1 MRPISL
7 TLKGFRGIRD
17 GLGRDAL
24 TLDFEKLTGGAQLV
38 AIAGRNGRGKTTIMD
53 NMTPYPI
60 MPSRTGADGLGS
72 FSYYDHVY
80 LPENLKELV
89 WEHGGRRYR
98 TQMVI
103 RLNGKK
109 RTEAFLHMQGPGG
122 WSAARLPGGTVSDG
136 KADTYMRCVEGILGS
151 AETFFTSVF
160 SAQGRRQLS
169 AYRNAEIKTLLA
181 DLLGLEEIRALGA
194 KASETVRL
202 LKAGLNTVRHDRA
215 GLQAEADQI
224 AGEIARLG
232 NTRQRIGAAQ
242 TRKESCQSAL
252 DAAKEALAK
261 ALATK
266 DTAMQTEAR
275 RRQLQEERRSIINAG
290 KAALASLDRQ
300 DQREAERLVAL
311 NRRIA
316 QRASEL
322 AAKRTV
328 LMNQRDRLDD
338 ILRQGGHIE
347 RAVRRLPLAE
357 KLVLAHASEVQAC
370 HGEVEQWRRLMA
382 DEKLLQTKVAA
393 IEREA
398 GQAALKAQELA
409 RRFGL
414 TEEVPCAG
422 TDLQGQC
429 KLLGDAY
436 AAKSLIPSASI
447 RIARLEEERGI
458 LVTQLAETR
467 RQAAGLASARAKL
480 NTAEDKLRR
489 AKARASAL
497 ALSAAR
503 RGELLQARETLAGV
517 ERQIQE
523 LTAADSGDTGEEQA
537 ERAATCHAREQIA
550 AQREAESQR
559 HRESLNRVDAAL
571 TTLPA
576 PFDETRVTLAQ
587 QAVARMQREFANA
600 ESAFMAAV
608 HDQQRAEEA
617 RRRQVDIAHRIDR
630 VDARCAGIE
639 EALGRWML
647 FAKCMSNDGLI
658 ALSIDDAGP
667 ALSGLTN
674 DLLLACY
681 GPRFTV
687 SIKTL
692 IDTAKG
698 EAREGFDIIVHDA
711 ESGAAKSVATMSGG
725 ERVWINECLT
735 RAIALYLAQNAG
747 KNYETLFSDEA
758 DGPLDAERKRMFMAM
773 KREVLRIGRYG
784 REYFVSQ
791 TPELTATADAVIDL
805 EVFGAALPVRG
816 LPAQYPAR
824 FPRRSGC
831 QLRR

>member
-1 MRPISL
+1 MKPISL

-17 GLGRDAL
+17 GLGRDEL
-24 TLDFEKLTGGAQLV
+24 TLDFEKLTGDAQLV
-38 AIAGRNGRGKTTIMD
+38 AIAGRNGRGKTTILD

-60 MPSRTGADGLGS
+60 MPSRAGADGLGS
-72 FSYYDHVY
+72 FSYYDHVC

-98 TQMVI
+98 TQTVI

-109 RTEAFLHMQGPGG
+109 KTEAFLHVHGADG
-122 WSAARLPGGTVSDG
+122 WSAVRLPDGTVSDG
-136 KADTYMRCVEGILGS
+136 KTDTYMRCVEGILGS
-151 AETFFTSVF
+151 AETFFTSMF

-181 DLLGLEEIRALGA
+181 DLLGLEEIRVLGA

-202 LKAGLNTVRHDRA
+202 QKGGLNTVRQERA
-215 GLQAEADQI
+215 GLQAEADHT
-224 AGEIARLG
+224 ASEIGRLG
-232 NTRQRIGAAQ
+232 DTRQRSDAAQ
-242 TRKESCQSAL
+242 ARKESCQSAL
-252 DAAKEALAK
+252 DAAKQALAK
-261 ALATK
+261 VLANK

-275 RRQLQEERRSIINAG
+275 RRQLQDERRSISDAG
-290 KAALASLDRQ
+290 KASLASLERQ
-300 DQREAERLVAL
+300 DQREAERLAAL
-311 NRRIA
+311 NRRIV

-328 LMNQRDRLDD
+328 LMNQRNRLDD
-338 ILRQGGHIE
+338 IVRQGGHIE
-347 RAVRRLPLAE
+347 WAVRRLPLAE
-357 KLVLAHASEVQAC
+357 KLVLARESGVLARR
-370 HGEVEQWRRLMA
+370 GEVEQCRKLTA

-398 GQAALKAQELA
+398 GQAALKAQELV

-414 TEEVPCAG
+414 TAEVPCAG

-436 AAKSLIPSASI
+436 EAKSLIPSAST
-447 RIARLEEERGI
+447 RIVRLEEERGN
-458 LVTQLAETR
+458 LVAQLAATQ
-467 RQAAGLASARAKL
+467 RQVAGLIDVLAKL
-480 NTAEDKLRR
+480 NTAEEKLQR
-489 AKARASAL
+489 AKASASAL

-503 RGELLQARETLAGV
+503 RGELLRAREAFTGV
-517 ERQIQE
+517 DRQIRE
-523 LTAADSGDTGEEQA
+523 LTVADSGETGEEQA
-537 ERAATCHAREQIA
+537 ERFAIGHAREQIA
-550 AQREAESQR
+550 TQRAAESQR

-571 TTLPA
+571 ATLPV
-576 PFDETRVTLAQ
+576 PFDESQVTLAQ
-587 QAVARMQREFANA
+587 QAVARTQRDFTEA
-600 ESAFMAAV
+600 ESAFVAAV
-608 HDQQRAEEA
+608 RDQQRAEEA
-617 RRRQVDIAHRIDR
+617 GRRQVDITHKIGR

-692 IDTAKG
+692 VDTAKG

-711 ESGAAKSVATMSGG
+711 ESGAAKSVAAMSGG

-747 KNYETLFSDEA
+747 KRYETLFSDEA

-773 KREVLRIGRYG
+773 KREVQRIGRYD

-791 TPELTATADAVIDL
+791 TPELTAMADAVIDL
-805 EVFGAALPVRG
+805 EELGRVGECAS
-816 LPAQYPAR
+816 
-824 FPRRSGC
+824 PRYAEAMSR
-831 QLRR
+831 

>member
-1 MRPISL
+1 MKPISL

-17 GLGRDAL
+17 GLGCDEL
-24 TLDFEKLTGGAQLV
+24 TLDFERLAGNAQLV
-38 AIAGRNGRGKTTIMD
+38 AIVGRNGRGKTTIMD
-53 NMTPYPI
+53 NMTPYPL
-60 MPSRTGADGLGS
+60 MPSRAGADGVGS
-72 FSYYDHVY
+72 FSYYDHVC
-80 LPENLKELV
+80 LPENLKDLV

-98 TQMVI
+98 TQMVF

-109 RTEAFLHMQGPGG
+109 RTEAFLHVHGAGG
-122 WSAARLPGGTVSDG
+122 WSAVRLPDGTVSDG
-136 KADTYMRCVEGILGS
+136 KADTYMRCIEGILGS

-181 DLLGLEEIRALGA
+181 DLLGLEEIRVLGA

-202 LKAGLNTVRHDRA
+202 LKGGLNTVRQERA

-224 AGEIARLG
+224 ASEIGRLG
-232 NTRQRIGAAQ
+232 DTRQRIDAAQ
-242 TRKESCQSAL
+242 VQKESCQSAM

-261 ALATK
+261 VLANK
-266 DTAMQTEAR
+266 DTALQTEAR
-275 RRQLQEERRSIINAG
+275 RRQLQEERQSVIDAG
-290 KAALASLDRQ
+290 KAALASLECQEHRD
-300 DQREAERLVAL
+300 AERLMAL
-311 NRRIA
+311 DRRIA

-322 AAKRTV
+322 VAKRTV
-328 LMNQRDRLDD
+328 LLSQRNRLDD
-338 ILRQGGHIE
+338 IVQQGGHIE
-347 RAVRRLPLAE
+347 RAVRRLPLAD
-357 KLVLAHASEVQAC
+357 KLVLARESRALARRR
-370 HGEVEQWRRLMA
+370 EVEQWRKLTA
-382 DEKLLQTKVAA
+382 DEKLLQTKVAG

-414 TEEVPCAG
+414 TAEVPCAG
-422 TDLQGQC
+422 SDLQGQC

-436 AAKSLIPSASI
+436 AAKSLIPSAST
-447 RIARLEEERGI
+447 RIARLDEERES
-458 LVTQLAETR
+458 LVAQLAETQ
-467 RQAAGLASARAKL
+467 RQAAGLVDALEKMS
-480 NTAEDKLRR
+480 TAEEKLRR

-503 RGELLQARETLAGV
+503 RGELMQAREALAGV
-517 ERQIQE
+517 DRQLRE
-523 LTAADSGDTGEEQA
+523 LTAADSGETGEEQA
-537 ERAATCHAREQIA
+537 ERLAIGHARGQIA
-550 AQREAESQR
+550 AQRATESQR
-559 HRESLNRVDAAL
+559 HREALNRVDTAL
-571 TTLPA
+571 ATLPA
-576 PFDETRVTLAQ
+576 PFDESRVMQAQ

-608 HDQQRAEEA
+608 CDQQREEEA
-617 RRRQVDIAHRIDR
+617 RRRQVDIAHKIGR
-630 VDARCAGIE
+630 VDTRCAGIE

-692 IDTAKG
+692 VDTAKG

-711 ESGAAKSVATMSGG
+711 ESGAAKSVGAMSGG

-747 KNYETLFSDEA
+747 KRYETLFSDEA

-773 KREVLRIGRYG
+773 KREVLRIGRYD

-791 TPELTATADAVIDL
+791 TPELTAMADVVIDL
-805 EVFGAALPVRG
+805 EELDRAGECAS
-816 LPAQYPAR
+816 
-824 FPRRSGC
+824 PRYAEAVSR
-831 QLRR
+831 